1 MSKPADQERLE
12 DILDAYVASGV
23 GPNSAV
29 DEWIRRYPVF
39 ERELIEFAA
48 SWSLMKWLPPA
59 PDAKEVDEAT
69 LVLRGMSVVQNV
81 LHRQSSEPAS
91 DPVAPFE
98 SLIAEG
104 RARGLEP
111 RRLAKVVGVGDSL
124 LRKLDRRLIT
134 HASIPQELI
143 ERLAQVTQ
151 REVTTIAAY
160 LQQGPT
166 LTAATEHRSEQAPK
180 LMELEDFFDAVRADP
195 TISHEQAEYWSALE
209 RSMGAT

>member
-1 MSKPADQERLE
+1 MSKPIQQERLE
-12 DILDAYVASGV
+12 DVLDAYVASGV
-23 GPNSAV
+23 GPNGPL
-29 DEWIRRYPVF
+29 DEWLQSYPEY
-39 ERELIEFAA
+39 EREIIEFAA

-59 PDAKEVDEAT
+59 PNAEEVDQET
-69 LVLRGMSVVQNV
+69 LVLRGMSVVQNL
-81 LHRQSSEPAS
+81 LHGQSSESAA

-111 RRLAKVVGVGDSL
+111 SRFANAVGLGDSL

-143 ERLAQVTQ
+143 NGLAQAMQ
-151 REVTTIAAY
+151 RETTIIVAY

-180 LMELEDFFDAVRADP
+180 LMELEDFFEAVRADP
-195 TISHEQAEYWSALE
+195 TISREQAEHWFALE
-209 RSMGAT
+209 RSMGTT